1 MNFEKEG
8 LSSTIS
14 QAASQ
19 QGRLCS
25 QVPAL
30 FFRGILPAKVWK
42 LLSHIHMVNRFRDSF
57 HRKTFL
63 FLTANN
69 AGWRGSNSHTSMTEH
84 VTHKVTH
91 THIRFHPF
99 SFAPLSLLLC
109 VSPSVLPFHNLLVR
123 EVRKCK
129 ERARKKKKSEA
140 STQNLPFSLSRSCS
154 SPTTNILP
162 PSLPQSSCFLAPVS
176 GMSLPCL
183 RGVSAPLAKPIDPLI
198 TCGSTTFS
206 EEQVCACTFHTHFK

>member
-129 ERARKKKKSEA
+129 ERARKKKKVKRQLRISPSLCLA
-140 STQNLPFSLSRSCS
+140 LALPPPPTFS
-154 SPTTNILP
+154 LP
-162 PSLPQSSCFLAPVS
+162 PSLNPPASLLQSVGCPYPV
-176 GMSLPCL
+176 
-183 RGVSAPLAKPIDPLI
+183 
-198 TCGSTTFS
+198 
-206 EEQVCACTFHTHFK
+206 